1 MMDVGYKESG
11 LIKVF
16 VGVVKGI
23 EIKQRKFDKVMS
35 GKIIF
40 LVNSREGITFRKVLR
55 GYGNLLSQ
63 ETVKT

>member
-1 MMDVGYKESG
+1 MDVGYKESG